1 MIFFSKIIKII
12 FGIMYIA
19 ATIST
24 EDYSN
29 NEINALIEI
38 YKTYNKDMSPVYYT
52 FEQVERTKKSLLLVK
67 DIIDAKV
74 LDTNSTDEDKL
85 QPVVILTN
93 KVVAIIKNQIN
104 SLTDKEWIIMSAM
117 LTRIIV

>member
-1 MIFFSKIIKII
+1 
-12 FGIMYIA
+12 MYIA
-19 ATIST
+19 AAIKP

-74 LDTNSTDEDKL
+74 LDTNSTDKDEI

-93 KVVAIIKNQIN
+93 KVVAIIKSQIN
-104 SLTDKEWIIMSAM
+104 SLTDKEWMIMSAI